1 MAKRLNWGILATGWI
16 ADLFVK
22 DLQLTGKKVVAVG
35 SRSQQGADRF
45 AAQFGIPK
53 AHGSYEALVADP
65 NVDIIYVA
73 TPHPM
78 HAANAVMALEGG
90 KHILVEKAFTI
101 NTGQAR
107 KIVDLAKSKNLQKFT
122 TSFRLLQFQDLLPHT
137 MLLKFLF
144 KIRCHSFKTTYC

>member
-101 NTGQAR
+101 NAGQAR
-107 KIVDLAKSKNLQKFT
+107 KIVDLAKAKVVSPVNRLVHLSLGSGFALQ
-122 TSFRLLQFQDLLPHT
+122 SAHVVGPLHEIADPEV
-137 MLLKFLF
+137 
-144 KIRCHSFKTTYC
+144 